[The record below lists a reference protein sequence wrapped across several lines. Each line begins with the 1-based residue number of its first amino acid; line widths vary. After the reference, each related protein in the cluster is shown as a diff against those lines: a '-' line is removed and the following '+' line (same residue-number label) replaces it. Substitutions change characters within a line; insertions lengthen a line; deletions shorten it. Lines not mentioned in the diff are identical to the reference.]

1 MPGSP
6 KKFSKLHDLIIQE
19 LYYKKIASC
28 NELSLATKKS
38 IPLVTK
44 VIAELIEYGYLTEQ
58 GQAPSR
64 GGRRPQ
70 LYGLIKDK
78 LFIMVVAM
86 DQLSTRIGVMNL
98 QNEYVSPLSVVELKL
113 RSNPSAVQELIFHL
127 KQHILK
133 SGIPASKFIGIG
145 IGMPGFINVTEGIN
159 YTYLA
164 TGQKT
169 LTQHLQDEMGI
180 PVYIDNDSALIA
192 LTELKFGA
200 AATAKNAM
208 VINMGW
214 GIGLGI
220 IVNGSLFKGHN
231 GFAGEFSHI
240 SMSDENIRCACGKQ
254 GCLEAVAS
262 LLAMA
267 EKAISG
273 IQQGRVSRMSY
284 IKNLT
289 SKVEVGNAIIEEANK
304 GDQYAI
310 ELIRESAYKIGRGLA
325 ILIHIMNP
333 ERIILN
339 GRCVKVANLM
349 LDPIHQA
356 LKKYCI
362 PRLYTDTEIVISSV
376 GFEAELIGASIL
388 VMENLGKYKKA

>member
-1 MPGSP
+1 
-6 KKFSKLHDLIIQE
+6 
-19 LYYKKIASC
+19 
-28 NELSLATKKS
+28 
-38 IPLVTK
+38 
-44 VIAELIEYGYLTEQ
+44 
-58 GQAPSR
+58 
-64 GGRRPQ
+64 
-70 LYGLIKDK
+70 
-78 LFIMVVAM
+78 MVVAM
-86 DQLSTRIGVMNL
+86 DQLSTRIGVVNL

-113 RSNPSAVQELIFHL
+113 RSNPSAVQELIVHL

-133 SGIPASKFIGIG
+133 SDIPAPKFIGIG
-145 IGMPGFINVTEGIN
+145 IGMPGFINANEGIN

-192 LTELKFGA
+192 MAELKFGA
-200 AATAKNAM
+200 AATVKNAM

-214 GIGLGI
+214 GIGLGM

-240 SMSDENIRCACGKQ
+240 SMSDENIRCTCGKQ

-310 ELIRESAYKIGRGLA
+310 ELLRESAYKIGRGLA

-333 ERIILN
+333 QLIILN

-349 LDPIHQA
+349 LGPIHQA
-356 LKKYCI
+356 LEKYCI
-362 PRLYTDTEIVISSV
+362 PRLYTHTEIVISPV